1 MTCEEF
7 DEQFDVRLNA
17 FARKMETG
25 EPQSIYEVS
34 CDEYEKSCY
43 LTEAQHDLVVSLYNG
58 GNVLADGFEGSEEHR
73 RYLNE
78 LVTTFK
84 QDNLTKMTDSQT
96 IESNTYKVQLPDDL
110 MFIVHEHG
118 IMGGNDDECLDGQYI
133 GIEATRHDYYNKQRK
148 NPFRG
153 ANKRRVLR
161 IDSGWLNATEDN
173 TVELVSKYSLS
184 SYYCRYL
191 RKPEP
196 IVLIDLPDGLS
207 IEGVSK
213 KTPCKLHT
221 TLHDQILNRAVQ
233 LAAVARQITSK
244 SSNA

>member
-7 DEQFDVRLNA
+7 DEQFDVRLNT
-17 FARKMETG
+17 FAREMDAG

-34 CDEYEKSCY
+34 LDEYEKSCY
-43 LTEAQHDLVVSLYNG
+43 LTQAQHDIVITLYNG
-58 GNVLADGFEGSEEHR
+58 GGNLADGFEGSEENR

-84 QDNLTKMTDSQT
+84 QDNLQNMATNQAIDG
-96 IESNTYKVQLPDDL
+96 NTYKVQLPEDL

-118 IMGGNDDECLDGQYI
+118 IMGGNNDECLDGQYI
-133 GIEATRHDYYNKQRK
+133 GVEVTRHDYYNKQRK

-161 IDSGWLNATEDN
+161 IDSGYLNTTEDN
-173 TVELVSKYSLS
+173 TIELISKYNLS

-191 RKPEP
+191 KKPEP
-196 IVLIDLPDGLS
+196 IILIDLPDGLS
-207 IEGVSK
+207 VEGVTK
-213 KTPCKLHT
+213 KTECKLHAA
-221 TLHDQILNRAVQ
+221 LHSQILDRAVQ
-233 LAAVARQITSK
+233 LAALARQVSK